1 MVMSQ
6 INHPQLGR
14 LTGTSQDGI
23 SYFRGIKYASLDH
36 AFAAP
41 NVYSERAAD
50 GPDATQHGPSAP
62 PSTAGCGMELGLL
75 RKSLPHG
82 SFTTSPTE
90 CLNLNIAVPENVKG
104 PPLPVFVF
112 IHGGGFA
119 IGSNAWPQHDL
130 TRLVKLS
137 EDIGKPVVGVQIK

>member
-1 MVMSQ
+1 MIRDGKGRKGLGLEGQTKHTIISLPSKFNFNMVMSQ

-50 GPDATQHGPSAP
+50 GPDATQHG
-62 PSTAGCGMELGLL
+62 
-75 RKSLPHG
+75 
-82 SFTTSPTE
+82 
-90 CLNLNIAVPENVKG
+90 
-104 PPLPVFVF
+104 
-112 IHGGGFA
+112 
-119 IGSNAWPQHDL
+119 
-130 TRLVKLS
+130 
-137 EDIGKPVVGVQIK
+137 